1 MSITNNIQNIVK
13 NLANRLSNQELTE
26 LAVSLAEYVEVV
38 GVELSTNEIV
48 DKRFAEGLVRP
59 HCNKKN
65 TLG

>member
-48 DKRFAEGLVRP
+48 DKRFAEGLVSP
-59 HCNKKN
+59 GTSANFV
-65 TLG
+65 